1 MVVLHP
7 RWLAGFSGLGLVPR
21 IKMAAPL
28 WGTVPLRGGLKTG
41 RGTMLVFEVRDL
53 IPGNPLVVDPPP
65 KRACPRTGESGIP
78 LSLLD
83 LAIAVLLPTAVLGTH
98 LGVVRP

>member
-21 IKMAAPL
+21 IKMGAPS

-53 IPGNPLVVDPPP
+53 IPGSLLWWWILP
-65 KRACPRTGESGIP
+65 KDLARETGESGIP

-83 LAIAVLLPTAVLGTH
+83 LAIAVLLPTAVAAGAVLM
-98 LGVVRP
+98 P